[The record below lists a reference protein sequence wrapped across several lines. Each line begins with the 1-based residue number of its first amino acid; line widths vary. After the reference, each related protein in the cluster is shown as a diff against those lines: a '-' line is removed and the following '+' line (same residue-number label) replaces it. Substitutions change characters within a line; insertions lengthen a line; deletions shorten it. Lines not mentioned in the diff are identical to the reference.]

1 VSKPNSSEPY
11 NFVLRYISSA
21 PVSLKYIS
29 RETALIFTLLTSICF
44 GTRRRFPHLF
54 TCDGQHEGDEKEDEA
69 RSGTPGHAGRLHLLS
84 DSGAQG
90 DACNATLAS
99 PDSLLA
105 DVRPW
110 NLLFLAFSP
119 RHPRDADALHPST
132 LKRYESTH
140 ADSHPVSLLPHPRM
154 LRMSTLLLTHLF
166 CILRNN

>member
-1 VSKPNSSEPY
+1 M
-11 NFVLRYISSA
+11 RYISSA
-21 PVSLKYIS
+21 PVSSKYIS
-29 RETALIFTLLTSICF
+29 RETALIFISHYL
-44 GTRRRFPHLF
+44 RRQSVLGRGARFPHLF

-69 RSGTPGHAGRLHLLS
+69 RSGTPGHAGRFHLLS

-154 LRMSTLLLTHLF
+154 LRMSTLSLTHLF